1 MIMKILKNLKQ
12 YTPDEPVLGTAV
24 AYLRDEDGNDWYE
37 HQKDFTSGAVK
48 VAYDADGI
56 IWAVARDVSMLWPIN
71 LSVVE
76 VSDKSVP
83 RGLSDSGEWV
93 FNGKKIIPRTYTKEE
108 YKEQAQAQKELLLGE
123 ANKKTQAWQT
133 QLMLEI
139 ITDADKA
146 SLILWMEY
154 IQKVQAVDVSLAPN
168 IKWPDQPA

>member
-1 MIMKILKNLKQ
+1 MIMKNLKTLKK
-12 YTPDEPVLGTAV
+12 YTPDEPALGTAV

-37 HQKDFTSGAVK
+37 HQKDFSADTVK
-48 VAYDADGI
+48 VAYDTDGI
-56 IWAVARDVSMLWPIN
+56 IWAVARDVSMLWPID

-76 VSDKSVP
+76 VSETDAP
-83 RGLSDSGEWV
+83 RGLSDTGEWV

-108 YKEQAQAQKELLLGE
+108 YKAQAQAQKELLLDE

-133 QLMLEI
+133 QLMLGI

-146 SLILWMEY
+146 SLISWMEY
-154 IQKVQAVDVSLAPN
+154 VQKVQAVNVSLAPN

>member
-1 MIMKILKNLKQ
+1 MIMKNLKNLKQ
-12 YTPDEPVLGTAV
+12 YTPTEPALGSAV

-37 HQKDFTSGAVK
+37 HQQEFAADTLK
-48 VAYDADGI
+48 VAYDEEGI

-76 VSDKSVP
+76 VSEEIAP
-83 RGLSDSGEWV
+83 RGLSDTGKWV
-93 FNGKKIIPRTYTKEE
+93 FNGKKIIPRIYTKEE
-108 YKEQAQAQKELLLGE
+108 YKAQAQAQKELLLDE

-133 QLMLEI
+133 QLMLGI

-154 IQKVQAVDVSLAPN
+154 VQKVQAIDTHLADKVAWPN
-168 IKWPDQPA
+168 PPL

>member
-1 MIMKILKNLKQ
+1 MKNLKNLKQ
-12 YTPDEPVLGTAV
+12 YTPDEPALGTTV
-24 AYLRDEDGNDWYE
+24 SYLRDEDGNDWYE
-37 HQKDFTSGAVK
+37 HQKDFTPDAVK

-83 RGLSDSGEWV
+83 RGLSDTGEWV
-93 FNGKKIIPRTYTKEE
+93 FNGKEIIPRTYTKEE

-133 QLMLEI
+133 QLMLGI

-146 SLILWMEY
+146 SLISWMEY
-154 IQKVQAVDVSLAPN
+154 VQKVQAVDVSSAPN
-168 IKWPDQPA
+168 ITWPDQPA